1 MALTFYYGSGSPF
14 AWRVFLALEYKRIPY
29 TLRVLSFSQRENK
42 TPEYLAINPRGKVP
56 AIVDDDFAL
65 YESSAILEYLDDRF
79 TDGPRLFPSGLRDRA
94 IVRRLINEVDLYL
107 GRPIDDM
114 ALQIY
119 FKKPDD
125 WDGRVLDAGRRDTL
139 EELARLE
146 AIAKQPFLAG
156 QLSAA
161 DFVLYPF
168 LATQRRL
175 ELRKSD
181 LGLVA
186 AVGPKLAAIARG
198 VEALPYFEK
207 TIPPHWK

>member
-42 TPEYLAINPRGKVP
+42 TPEFLAINPRGKVP

-65 YESSAILEYLDDRF
+65 YESSAILEYLDERY
-79 TDGPRLFPSGLRDRA
+79 TEGPRLFPSGMRDRA
-94 IVRRLINEVDLYL
+94 IVRRLIDEVDLYL
-107 GRPIDDM
+107 GRPIDEM

-125 WDGRVLDAGRRDTL
+125 WEGGVIETGRFQAL

-156 QLSAA
+156 ELSAA

-175 ELRKSD
+175 ELRKPD

-198 VEALPYFEK
+198 VETLPYFEK